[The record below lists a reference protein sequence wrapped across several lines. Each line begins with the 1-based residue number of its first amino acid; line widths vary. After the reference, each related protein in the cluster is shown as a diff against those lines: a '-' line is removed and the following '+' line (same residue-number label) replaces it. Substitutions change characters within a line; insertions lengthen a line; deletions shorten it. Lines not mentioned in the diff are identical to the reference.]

1 MQRTIQRA
9 RVLVRL
15 CAATTVALA
24 GGASASGFALPEV
37 STAGLGTANAMVANP
52 EETGAFAYNPAAMG
66 FHDASSVELGAAFY
80 GPSFKVTT
88 SSGVHHGGGSD
99 WLGVPQAQVAIKA
112 AEQWRI
118 GLGVSAPFGLE
129 TRWPLG
135 TFPALNQTATLPLP
149 SGPVSVPTGNSPT
162 QSKVEILDFV
172 PTAVYR
178 ANDNL
183 SLGAGLDIYWAKTA
197 ELNSNLGKLN
207 GDGSGLGFNLS
218 AMYRQDAW
226 SVGAVFR
233 SQATL
238 DIDGMYTPQ
247 NMTLVAL
254 NSFLTSI
261 GSRGLQPA
269 QTASVELDLPWRLQL
284 GFRYEVTEA
293 LAVELDYWRT
303 GWSSFETLEVIGD
316 NAGAVIFADTNDW
329 EDSNAYRV
337 GATYQVRPETQLRVG
352 YAYDETGQPD
362 DHFSARVPDNDRQLF
377 SIGLAQS
384 LGDGYSLE
392 GAYTYAAANER
403 KFRGATPYEGGAD
416 VNGTTALNGDYESSA
431 HVVGFSLVKV
441 F

>member
-1 MQRTIQRA
+1 MQPTIH
-9 RVLVRL
+9 RVRVVAGL
-15 CAATTVALA
+15 CAASAAVFA
-24 GGASASGFALPEV
+24 GGAWASGFGLPEV

-66 FHDASSVELGAAFY
+66 FHDATSVELGAVFY
-80 GPSFKVTT
+80 GPSFQVTNT
-88 SSGVHHGGGSD
+88 AGTHDSQGAD
-99 WLGVPQAQVAIKA
+99 WLGVPQVQVAIKA
-112 AEQWRI
+112 ADQWRV

-135 TFPALNQTATLPLP
+135 TFPALNQSTTLPLP

-162 QSKVEILDFV
+162 QSKVEVLDFV
-172 PTAVYR
+172 PTAAYR
-178 ANDNL
+178 VNDNL
-183 SLGAGLDIYWAKTA
+183 SLGAGLDLYWAKTA
-197 ELNSNLGKLN
+197 ELNSNLGKLR
-207 GDGSGLGFNLS
+207 GDGNGLGFNLS
-218 AMYRQDAW
+218 ALYRRDAW
-226 SVGAVFR
+226 SVGLVYR
-233 SQATL
+233 SQSTL

-269 QTASVELDLPWRLQL
+269 QTASVELDLPWRLQM
-284 GFRYEVTEA
+284 GVRYEVTEA

-316 NAGAVIFADTNDW
+316 DAGAVIFADTNDW
-329 EDSNAYRV
+329 EDSNAYRLGV
-337 GATYQVRPETQLRVG
+337 TYQVRPETQLRFG

-362 DHFSARVPDNDRQLF
+362 AHFSARVPDNDRQLF
-377 SIGLAQS
+377 SIGVAQV

-392 GAYTYAAANER
+392 GAYTYARANDR
-403 KFRGATPYEGGAD
+403 NFRADTPYLGGAD
-416 VNGTTALNGDYESSA
+416 VNGTSALDGDYESSA
-431 HVVGFSLVKV
+431 HVVGLSLVKV